1 MPFQRDG
8 TASGQSFKQGAAHR
22 ALCTAPTHQKGAG
35 WKRQGAR
42 NTDFWT
48 WSSSSVLCTAQ
59 LPEPMSCGGVVGGR
73 VVLHGTA
80 TTQTVHNA
88 SPVATHSRAEHART
102 AGAYN
107 PSSQTPSP
115 LAHQA
120 AIPCLR
126 RAARQV
132 GSPGQLGGGK
142 ANEGGHVDA
151 HAAVVQ
157 PRHQVVECGAVLAL
171 KSGECR
177 TGLGQPWVG
186 APRANA
192 QEQIGL

>member
-1 MPFQRDG
+1 MRFAQHPPTR
-8 TASGQSFKQGAAHR
+8 R
-22 ALCTAPTHQKGAG
+22 ALGGSARARATPTSGRGRAAACCAPRSCRSQCPAGGGGA
-35 WKRQGAR
+35 
-42 NTDFWT
+42 D
-48 WSSSSVLCTAQ
+48 
-59 LPEPMSCGGVVGGR
+59 

-88 SPVATHSRAEHART
+88 SPVATHGQAEHART

-151 HAAVVQ
+151 HAAVAQ

-177 TGLGQPWVG
+177 TRLGQPRVG